1 MSCRKH
7 NSDMNVFCLTDQTVA
22 CVHCVTM
29 EHRGHTLGLVSEER
43 KMKQENLKNM
53 LIKSKEIQQSLQK
66 RCNINRRMIEQIQVE
81 AKEAEDFCE
90 GVLVQ
95 VIDSLQR
102 HYRSVRRMIRAREEA
117 AIAQVDLSIQRSRQ
131 RMERMKRQEAELGL
145 LARTEGDVDF
155 LQKWTGLQGHLE
167 PDVDLVR
174 DADEPGL
181 DFGPIKRTL
190 QGVGRQ
196 LEELCA
202 KEFSLMLFRDDAEDD
217 SEEQTDGE
225 EDEQQID
232 SSGHEVVSG
241 LTRQMELQA
250 PETRADFL
258 HYAHRLTFDSA
269 TAHQDLVVSA
279 DGREVR
285 LCGQTVKGPS
295 IRYPHRFVHRKQLLC
310 REPLLAE
317 WSYYEVEVEGSKAE
331 IALAYSAM
339 DRKSR
344 SNQSAFGGNAQS
356 WSLDR
361 SAFYSVSHKA
371 LSVQLITVPCH
382 SRIGVF
388 VKVSEGVVAFYEVA
402 ETMILLYE
410 MEAVFTEPLYP
421 GFWLG
426 EKCRISICD
435 LV

>member
-1 MSCRKH
+1 MLCGKH
-7 NSDMNVFCLTDQTVA
+7 NSNMSVFCLTDQTVA

-66 RCNINRRMIEQIQVE
+66 RCSINRRMIEQIQVE

-90 GVLVQ
+90 GILVR

-102 HYRSVRRMIRAREEA
+102 HYRSVRRMIRAREKA

-131 RMERMKRQEAELGL
+131 SMERMKRREAELGL
-145 LARTEGDVDF
+145 LARTESDVDF
-155 LQKWTGLQGHLE
+155 LQKWTGLLE
-167 PDVDLVR
+167 PDVDLVH

-190 QGVGRQ
+190 QEVGRQ

-202 KEFSLMLFRDDAEDD
+202 KEFSLMSFRDDAEDD

-225 EDEQQID
+225 EERKQQID

-250 PETRADFL
+250 SVTRADFL

-285 LCGQTVKGPS
+285 LCSQTVKSPS
-295 IRYPHRFVHRKQLLC
+295 IRCPHRFVHRKQLLC

-344 SNQSAFGGNAQS
+344 SNKSAFGANAQS

-361 SAFYSVSHKA
+361 SAYYSVSHRA
-371 LSVQLITVPCH
+371 SSVQLMTAPRH

-402 ETMILLYE
+402 ETMVFLYE